1 MKERGQKSTKYLH
14 TKDGDAL
21 FVSYVNKKKS
31 GTETL
36 LSFQ

>member
-1 MKERGQKSTKYLH
+1 MKGRGQKSTKYLY